1 VSFISELKR
10 RNVFKVGIAYAITS
24 WIVLQLTDVVGNI
37 LALPEW
43 VPKLILL
50 LLVAGL
56 APALILAWAFELTP
70 EGVKRE
76 KDIDPSQSITP
87 QTGKKLNNTILVLMA
102 LAIGY
107 LLFDKFSAPAQPGSD
122 HFSQQTSNQ
131 STGTNEKS
139 ALTPVEAIAQAELEE
154 KPATSKQSIAVLP
167 FDNRSNLEE
176 DAFFVEGIHD
186 DLLTNLARIAS
197 LKVISRTSVAR
208 YKNTEIPIPEI
219 ARELGVATIM
229 EGAVQRAGG
238 AVRINVQLIDA
249 QTDEHLWAEI
259 FDREL
264 TTENLFA
271 IQTEISNEIASALK
285 ATLSTDEADRV
296 DERPTEDLAAYNAYL
311 RGRQLIARQT
321 AESVDQGLLEFQR
334 AVQLDPQFALAWAGI
349 ADAAQLALWVSD
361 MNRPEAIQLSQEA
374 VEKAMAINDR
384 LGEVHLARAELLG
397 LTRGDD
403 QEREAAYKLA
413 IRLSPGYAQAW
424 QNYSEF
430 ADNFPSRLDE
440 ALELAKKAAELD
452 PLSTA
457 IQNQVIE
464 VLRMQGKNGE
474 AHERLSRLIEQDPE
488 YAGSYEQMADLERN
502 MGQFDEAIRWLH
514 KAQSLD
520 PGNIRFVMQEM
531 WPQMDIG
538 NTEGLDSLLARMN
551 IMDPDSS
558 TLAFMEIF
566 INLYKQDLDA
576 VMEAARL
583 FEQKSDFRPG
593 SQFGAAFVYMLRD
606 DQPAFREA
614 AEKIIPAFFDSK
626 TIQDG
631 LEFRPYF
638 GCDVAWSM
646 VRTGDEE
653 LGLDLARQT
662 IEYLQN
668 NIPGS
673 EEDIYIALCHMVQD
687 QREQAL
693 TVIESAVKSGKVSGW
708 WRELQHPAY
717 NLLQYEPRFI
727 AFEAAIQSMIASQR
741 ENLARLEAEAGS

>member
-1 VSFISELKR
+1 MSFISELKR